1 MKKVGLAGF
10 EPTTS
15 TEYVKAANQGD
26 KGALALLRC
35 ELAGTLADALIESVG
50 NLARQVETA
59 TLMRLGDQDGAR
71 AVVREKL
78 GRMRNELGWAA
89 SNAIERLL
97 IERVIQTWLQL
108 HLLELHNAQA
118 NGRPPTNDFEVR

>member
-1 MKKVGLAGF
+1 M
-10 EPTTS
+10 
-15 TEYVKAANQGD
+15 
-26 KGALALLRC
+26 LRC